1 MPDPDDRGGVR
12 DAWADL
18 VHGSCC
24 AVCRRPGRPLCRSC
38 AGALPRSG
46 SPVVPDPCPPGL
58 APCFAAGPYGAPL
71 KPLLLAHKERGAWE
85 LAVPLGRVLA
95 DVLAELPGATAGQ
108 PSRRL
113 VLVPVPSRAA
123 TVRRR
128 GHDPLLRMV
137 RVAADRLRARG
148 RASEVVPALRLRLP
162 VADQAGLSA
171 VARAAN
177 LAEAM
182 ALRPA
187 ARRVL
192 VAAMPATGDSGH
204 AGVVLCD
211 DVVTTGATAREAQ
224 RALEEAGIPVR
235 AIAAVAATRRR
246 TTRSPRGPLPDPG
259 PAH

>member
-1 MPDPDDRGGVR
+1 MPDPHDRGLR

-24 AVCRRPGRPLCRSC
+24 AVCRRPGRPVCRSC
-38 AGALPRSG
+38 AAALPRRG
-46 SPVVPDPCPPGL
+46 SLVVPDPCPQGL
-58 APCFAAGPYGAPL
+58 APCFAAGPYDAPL

-85 LAVPLGRVLA
+85 LAEPLGRVLA
-95 DVLAELPGATAGQ
+95 DVLAGMSGAASWE
-108 PSRRL
+108 PCRRL
-113 VLVPVPSRAA
+113 LLVPVPSRAA

-128 GHDPLLRMV
+128 GHDPLLRTV
-137 RVAADRLRARG
+137 RVAAGRLRRGG
-148 RASEVVPALRLRLP
+148 RATEVVPALRLRLP

-171 VARAAN
+171 AARAAN

-182 ALRPA
+182 ALRPG
-187 ARRVL
+187 ARRL
-192 VAAMPATGDSGH
+192 LMATLQAAGDGRH
-204 AGVVLCD
+204 CGVVLCD

-246 TTRSPRGPLPDPG
+246 TPPSPRGPLPDPG